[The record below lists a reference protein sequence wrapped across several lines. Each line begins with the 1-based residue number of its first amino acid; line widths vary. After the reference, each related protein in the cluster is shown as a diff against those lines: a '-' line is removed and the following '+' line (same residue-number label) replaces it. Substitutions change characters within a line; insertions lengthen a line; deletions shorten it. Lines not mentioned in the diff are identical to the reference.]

1 MIFISF
7 VDVSGCG
14 AIGFGFTERT
24 DIVLVLW
31 NENFLVRTDAC
42 TFSGF
47 VGTFSGIAG
56 TFSGIKD

>member
-1 MIFISF
+1 

-31 NENFLVRTDAC
+31 NGNFLVRTDAC

-47 VGTFSGIAG
+47 VGTFSG